1 MYMKNLRILFIPA
14 LAIMLSLSF
23 NSCESCVKKV
33 TKKATDVSM
42 SAMEGVVE
50 AIDERGEELAEK
62 TTDAAGKVA
71 VGTGRSLDKLMDEH
85 AEKIAASAG
94 RTLVQTIEGIDK
106 GVTAQYYDNITINPN
121 ICTGVNLDMIGKI
134 KSKGVVDAYFIIL
147 EKGTYTCKFEFN
159 NNEGKTFLTKEAE
172 IAKDVEERRYSMVS
186 FALSN
191 HEEEAFKDIKDVRVI
206 VTKK

>member
-1 MYMKNLRILFIPA
+1 MKRLQTIFLSIPLCTLLFT
-14 LAIMLSLSF
+14 L
-23 NSCESCVKKV
+23 NSCEGCVKKV
-33 TKKATDVSM
+33 TKKATDVTM
-42 SAMEGVVE
+42 SAVEGVVE
-50 AIDERGEELAEK
+50 AVDERGEELAEK

-94 RTLVQTIEGIDK
+94 RTFVQTIEGLDK
-106 GVTAQYYDNITINPN
+106 GATAQYYDNIATDLN

-134 KSKGVVDAYFIIL
+134 KSKGVIDAYFIIL

-159 NNEGKTFLTKEAE
+159 NNQGKTFLTKDAE
-172 IAKDVEERRYSMVS
+172 IVKDVEERRYSMVS

-191 HEEEAFKDIKDVRVI
+191 HEEEAFKDIKDVKVT